1 MIAAIVRGSIRYAG
15 VVVTLAVTLVSYG
28 LYTITNANLDVFPEF
43 SPSQVVL
50 QIEASGYSSSLVEQL
65 VTQPIE
71 SALMGIPELENI
83 RSQSIPGLSVVTVI
97 FKDGSDVYLNRQ
109 VVGERI
115 AALASQMPHG
125 VDAPTMTPL
134 TSSASTVWVLALR
147 RTSVL

>member
-71 SALMGIPELENI
+71 SALMGIPEL
-83 RSQSIPGLSVVTVI
+83 
-97 FKDGSDVYLNRQ
+97 
-109 VVGERI
+109 
-115 AALASQMPHG
+115 
-125 VDAPTMTPL
+125 
-134 TSSASTVWVLALR
+134 
-147 RTSVL
+147 